1 MNVFYKR
8 DFSFINIVN
17 ELVNGPL
24 DIQIVLIWCWCS
36 ASKECFDRVSRALC
50 RINNGG
56 ITKIMR
62 KPYLHVN

>member
-24 DIQIVLIWCWCS
+24 DIQIVLI
-36 ASKECFDRVSRALC
+36 
-50 RINNGG
+50 
-56 ITKIMR
+56 
-62 KPYLHVN
+62 